1 MKSHFRISKK
11 FVLLSALGL
20 SVSLPSYALDSST
33 TEDRTEATPIECAD
47 PATGELLRTTSIDC
61 FNALLNQDG
70 VREVLKSREMVP
82 GIADGRVS
90 IKDLK
95 FNIRAE
101 ARVGVDDTG
110 QSDTDI
116 EGSRYNQIL
125 GVAEIEEL
133 KREPGFEIKQRT
145 IGGQGPTTVKN
156 IDPPPPGGFPVPPMD
171 WEPTPENPNY
181 LDIAGFN
188 AELHE
193 ALRNS
198 VNGYAMKMR
207 RDGKTV
213 GILQWNWS
221 RNPNVG
227 DAPTQGWN
235 TDRRMH
241 VASVS
246 KLMTAIGLIHVLDAN
261 GIDTDEFI
269 IDYLPAYWDPS
280 PNVGLITFEH
290 LLNHAS
296 GLITGGS
303 NADWATMKTVVEAP
317 VNAALVGNYG
327 NTNYENMNFGLMRIL
342 ISTIGGFINPAANFG
357 SEAANDQMWDSSTST
372 FYNQYM
378 QQNVFN
384 PHGAFPT
391 LTKNASSTR
400 AYTFNASGAGW
411 NSGSFTSRPG
421 GMGWHMT
428 ITEILDVMRA
438 LREGKILSA
447 SSASELLNQSWGL
460 SSPVLGESTAA
471 GRTYFKGGLWT
482 DNITIPSIARTEQC
496 FVFLMP
502 DDMELAIFV
511 NSEISSTGQS
521 LSGLIRG
528 IYDNHIIE
536 P

>member
-1 MKSHFRISKK
+1 
-11 FVLLSALGL
+11 
-20 SVSLPSYALDSST
+20 
-33 TEDRTEATPIECAD
+33 
-47 PATGELLRTTSIDC
+47 
-61 FNALLNQDG
+61 
-70 VREVLKSREMVP
+70 
-82 GIADGRVS
+82 
-90 IKDLK
+90 
-95 FNIRAE
+95 
-101 ARVGVDDTG
+101 
-110 QSDTDI
+110 
-116 EGSRYNQIL
+116 
-125 GVAEIEEL
+125 
-133 KREPGFEIKQRT
+133 
-145 IGGQGPTTVKN
+145 
-156 IDPPPPGGFPVPPMD
+156 
-171 WEPTPENPNY
+171 
-181 LDIAGFN
+181 
-188 AELHE
+188 
-193 ALRNS
+193 
-198 VNGYAMKMR
+198 
-207 RDGKTV
+207 
-213 GILQWNWS
+213 
-221 RNPNVG
+221 
-227 DAPTQGWN
+227 
-235 TDRRMH
+235 
-241 VASVS
+241 
-246 KLMTAIGLIHVLDAN
+246 
-261 GIDTDEFI
+261 
-269 IDYLPAYWDPS
+269 
-280 PNVGLITFEH
+280 
-290 LLNHAS
+290 
-296 GLITGGS
+296 
-303 NADWATMKTVVEAP
+303 
-317 VNAALVGNYG
+317 
-327 NTNYENMNFGLMRIL
+327 
-342 ISTIGGFINPAANFG
+342 
-357 SEAANDQMWDSSTST
+357 
-372 FYNQYM
+372 M